1 MGDLRLALRS
11 LRQTP
16 AFTVSAIVTLALG
29 IGAATAMFSTLNA
42 TLLRPFPYPGWED
55 IRSVRQTFLDGSVTS
70 GRLAPVELN
79 RVNENADSVRM
90 AAGSR
95 AVDAT
100 LIRPDG
106 APERVAMRGV
116 TAGFFDLFALPM
128 ALGTRFTPEHHVAGG
143 PDGVVMAHAVWRE
156 RFGGDPRIVGTTLR
170 FAERELRVIG
180 VAAPAFDVPRGTEFW
195 VNLKLNPRST
205 AHDFEAFMRIEPGT
219 APERLDAELAAVFTA
234 LAKELPGPESGRAF
248 IVTPLVDAVVGD
260 LRPTL
265 IIVFAAT
272 TLLLALACVNVTNLL
287 FVRAV
292 ARAREMA
299 IREALGASR
308 ARILRQ
314 LLVESLTLATGGAL
328 AGLAIAYAGVRLLLA
343 LGASE
348 LPRLDTVPFDGWVL
362 AFTVAVLVICSLLVG
377 LAPAARLAR
386 TDVVM
391 LINES
396 SRTATAGRRTHAALG
411 AMIAAEIA
419 LAVTLV
425 AGAGWLIR
433 SFDNLRRTDPGFTPA
448 GRIVF
453 DVDLPTGRY
462 RSAAQLSAWFRE
474 LLPRIEG
481 IAGVAR
487 AGSTAVFPLRADLE
501 VVSPIA
507 VGGRPPDPERQNT
520 ARQRIVS
527 PGFFEAMGTP
537 MVSGRAFTA
546 QDGPDAAPVIIVNQA
561 FARRFATGMDL
572 SALEISFGFT
582 RESLAR
588 LRPVV
593 GVVRDVKYDSLA
605 GDAEP
610 AFYLSQEQFPSWSQ
624 SVVVSTSTA
633 DVASVVAAIRAEV
646 AKSDPLLA
654 LDFELVPEL
663 VASMLSRQQVGMTL
677 MVMFGGIALALATIG
692 IYGMLAYISSQRRF
706 DVATRMALGASPANI
721 FWSSMN
727 QATRVAGIGAAIG
740 VAAAY
745 GTGRLASSWLYEVR
759 ATDATILLIALAAV
773 SAIALGASAIAA
785 RRASLVKP
793 VSALRSQ

>member
-1 MGDLRLALRS
+1 MGDFRLALRS

-42 TLLRPFPYPGWED
+42 TLLRPFPYPGWEN
-55 IRSVRQTFLDGSVTS
+55 IRSVQQEFLDGSVTS

-79 RVNENADSVRM
+79 RVNDNAGSVHM

-95 AVDAT
+95 ALDAT
-100 LIRPDG
+100 LIGPDG
-106 APERVAMRGV
+106 APDRVAMRGV
-116 TAGFFDLFALPM
+116 TAGFFELFALPM
-128 ALGTRFTPEHHVAGG
+128 ALGTSFTPEHHVTGG
-143 PDGVVMAHAVWRE
+143 PDGVVMAHRVWRE

-170 FAERELRVIG
+170 FAEGALQVVG

-195 VNLKLNPRST
+195 VNLKLSPRST
-205 AHDFEAFMRIEPGT
+205 AHDFESFMRLEPGT
-219 APERLDAELAAVFTA
+219 APGRLDAELAAVFA
-234 LAKELPGPESGRAF
+234 GLAKELPGPESGRAF

-272 TLLLALACVNVTNLL
+272 ALLLALACVNVTNLL

-292 ARAREMA
+292 ARTREMA

-314 LLVESLTLATGGAL
+314 LLVESFTLATGGAL
-328 AGLAIAYAGVRLLLA
+328 AGLAIAYGGVRVLLA

-348 LPRLDTVPFDGWVL
+348 LPRLDTVPFDGGVL
-362 AFTVAVLVICSLLVG
+362 AFTAAVLVICSLLVG

-386 TDVVM
+386 TDIVA

-396 SRTATAGRRTHAALG
+396 SRTATAGQRTYAALG
-411 AMIAAEIA
+411 VMIAAEIA

-448 GRIVF
+448 GRIAF
-453 DVDLPTGRY
+453 DVDLPTSRY
-462 RSAAQLSAWFRE
+462 RSGEQAAAWFRD
-474 LLPRIEG
+474 LLPRLEG
-481 IAGVAR
+481 IAGVTR

-507 VGGRPPDPERQNT
+507 VAGRPPDPERQKT

-527 PGFFEAMGTP
+527 PGFFEAMATP
-537 MVSGRAFTA
+537 VTSGRAFSA
-546 QDGPDAAPVIIVNQA
+546 ADGPNSTPVAMVNEA
-561 FARRFATGMDL
+561 FVRRFAAGMDRSTL
-572 SALEISFGFT
+572 AIAFGFT
-582 RESLAR
+582 PQMLSR

-593 GVVRDVKYDSLA
+593 GVVGDVKYDSLA
-605 GDAEP
+605 TDAEP
-610 AFYLSQEQFPSWSQ
+610 AFYVSQEQLPSWSQ
-624 SVVVSTSTA
+624 TIVVSTSTP
-633 DVASVVAAIRAEV
+633 DVATVVAAIRAEV

-654 LDFELVPEL
+654 LDFEPVTGL
-663 VASMLSRQQVGMTL
+663 VASMLSRQRVGMVL
-677 MVMFGGIALALATIG
+677 MIMFGAIALTLAAIG

-727 QATRVAGIGAAIG
+727 QATRVAAIGAAIG

-745 GTGRLASSWLYEVR
+745 GSGRLASSWLYEVR
-759 ATDATILLIALAAV
+759 ATDATILLIALAVV
-773 SAIALGASAIAA
+773 SVIALGACAIAA
-785 RRASLVKP
+785 RRSSLVKP